1 MAVGPTSQ
9 PRSSCFTLRL
19 LGKQKST
26 KSKRQST
33 VHPVGDLTAHPAP
46 AAEQP
51 RGDSRNGAAR
61 AGRGQVAG
69 VEIYTATAA
78 PAVTVSHSHRAQND
92 RPEADDGR
100 RVQYA
105 QDLAAAPLERSLE
118 RAERSLVA
126 AAVAGAASTSPCES
140 SAGTPGPQVAAG
152 IRLKLHRVEEEPSSS
167 DAPDAVPQGSN
178 GEHPKYLVARSSS
191 SDFCDDTRSMQSSRR
206 PSLTGGRSY
215 EKVRREGQELY
226 RRKEYAA
233 AAESYGEAMLALL
246 REAGRDDATK
256 RSLQAV
262 LLANRAMCFRYL
274 GRSVLPIPLRW
285 RFDLSHK
292 VFSSTLGSFSHTSRL
307 ISSPKFP
314 SWPCDFPHASRRN
327 EEAIRDCHAALAS
340 DFCAGQTLL
349 HIEEVLEECGDLR
362 GALACHVASVQR
374 ALDER
379 PSGEIPKEEA
389 TEVERVRRQLIGER
403 ELAIQWKKVPAKGK
417 PPLGAQMSAVEWR
430 GQVILF
436 GGTDRSHNLLPNDLH
451 IFDTYKSEW
460 LLVHIPGLRPA
471 ARAGHRAVVHG
482 DCMYVCGGGHSTD
495 FDMWRLD
502 LVTMDWEPVPAAP
515 GLPAGS
521 TEDESEQRSDE
532 HPANLAGRDLAPRGQ
547 APPGLVQH
555 SVCVV
560 DGRLLVWGGFVVGRP
575 PLERHANRQH
585 LYEFDFETG
594 EWRRDTW
601 QGDYLPKAYQDRG
614 VGTCAGVASCREG
627 GRSESVEIMSF
638 FGSRKTLV
646 PRSGLI
652 MDESIATVDRLLL
665 GERRWQPVPLLGPRV
680 PAARSEAAFLSL
692 PDYAATLCV
701 GGYYEGAIHRDGC
714 RYYGDAWL
722 WHHDLGIWSPLA
734 AKGDDFRAG
743 AHFWLVQ
750 RADGAV
756 FAGGGF
762 CGTPITTMF
771 GTVYEATIV
780 APKVRCPPPPRAPA
794 RSLPL
799 AHPIAPGSPLL
810 ALPAPPSAAPILAL
824 PWGSSPS
831 PGRGTSVSSSPSPP
845 PHSSP
850 RPLSACSSSSSL
862 RTPGTPLMPIV
873 RSASAAAFRQGARAG
888 AHGEGEKLGAAGGMV
903 VMSRCNTLPAQYSPP
918 SGGMAGGEGG
928 VSAGGGFS
936 AWDERQL
943 ALGSADVST
952 EHHDANVRFK
962 AKEEAPYEPPLGPV
976 NIKILK
982 LEFERRRENRLKTKA
997 EMAAAGAMAAMR
1009 RVRAQQ
1015 GDQMGAGV
1023 AQSLLL
1029 HVRMR
1034 QIDPPIWRRME
1045 VSGHM
1050 TLRQFHKHVLRL
1062 SMGWARD
1069 HHAYKFRSSSGPCP
1083 GVWFGPTLSA
1093 APDFALARMLGQGL
1107 ADDNCVLLGEVLVKE
1122 GDRMAYVYDLTDRW
1136 EHEIVLL
1143 HCTPGPPHRPLRAE
1157 VVDGWGACP
1166 PEDVGGM
1173 GGYLRLL
1180 ERVRSSHGS
1189 KRDAACTWVLKAA
1202 NKSHL
1207 DSFDPTNFPLNA
1219 CRAAL
1224 EKHLASAALT
1234 PPSNHLDPRDT
1245 AKASVILE
1253 PARFS
1258 AAAFTPFKLGCRV
1271 DPFTRFGD
1279 TRPTWAPAKGGEE
1292 QGGSRMFGPSQKYSA
1307 RDVASHTSLKPRK
1320 EGQVTKEEV
1329 KRRDLRGELEE
1340 RERRHFAAKEKE
1352 HQLCTDDRKRTAGLL
1367 LPGSGALGGR
1377 KEVEERLIPRAAD
1390 ADDSDGEDRKGGGGD
1405 DEDESDDDEDDDE
1418 DDTMELLAEL
1428 ERIKKERAEEKLR
1441 KEKEQAE
1448 QEAKAREREMARGNP
1463 IMAAGGS
1470 AFAVK
1475 RRWDDD
1481 VVFRNQAKD
1490 EQKPTKRF
1498 INDTIRSD
1506 FHRRFLNKYMK

>member
-33 VHPVGDLTAHPAP
+33 VHPVGDLAAHPAP
-46 AAEQP
+46 TAEHP
-51 RGDSRNGAAR
+51 RSDGRNGVAR
-61 AGRGQVAG
+61 AGSGQVAG
-69 VEIYTATAA
+69 VEIHTATGA
-78 PAVTVSHSHRAQND
+78 PAVAVPHIHRAQND
-92 RPEADDGR
+92 RPETDDGR

-118 RAERSLVA
+118 HAERSLVA
-126 AAVAGAASTSPCES
+126 AAVADAAPTSPCES
-140 SAGTPGPQVAAG
+140 SPGISGQQVAAG

-167 DAPDAVPQGSN
+167 DAPDAVPKGSSA
-178 GEHPKYLVARSSS
+178 EHSKYLVARSSS
-191 SDFCDDTRSMQSSRR
+191 SDFCDDARSMQSSRR

-215 EKVRREGQELY
+215 EKARREGQELY

-274 GRSVLPIPLRW
+274 GRSVHVV
-285 RFDLSHK
+285 D
-292 VFSSTLGSFSHTSRL
+292 TSYMGPRTEEL
-307 ISSPKFP
+307 V
-314 SWPCDFPHASRRN
+314 HRAATRTRRRY
-327 EEAIRDCHAALAS
+327 ATATRQLAS

-379 PSGEIPKEEA
+379 PSGEIPTEEA

-521 TEDESEQRSDE
+521 TDDESEQRSDE
-532 HPANLAGRDLAPRGQ
+532 HPANLAGQELATRGQ

-594 EWRRDTW
+594 EWRRDT
-601 QGDYLPKAYQDRG
+601 
-614 VGTCAGVASCREG
+614 EG
-627 GRSESVEIMSF
+627 GRSELVEIMSF

-652 MDESIATVDRLLL
+652 MDESTATVDRLLL

-750 RADGAV
+750 RNDGAV

-762 CGTPITTMF
+762 CGTPI
-771 GTVYEATIV
+771 GLRGHH
-780 APKVRCPPPPRAPA
+780 RCAQSA
-794 RSLPL
+794 
-799 AHPIAPGSPLL
+799 
-810 ALPAPPSAAPILAL
+810 PSAAPARPCAL
-824 PWGSSPS
+824 PSPRPPHPAWLPAPSSPRAPFRRAHS
-831 PGRGTSVSSSPSPP
+831 CAPLGLFPFPWARNFRLLLPSPP

-873 RSASAAAFRQGARAG
+873 RSASAAAFRQGARSS

-918 SGGMAGGEGG
+918 GGGMAGGEGG
-928 VSAGGGFS
+928 AGAGGGFS

-962 AKEEAPYEPPLGPV
+962 AKEEAPFEAPLGSI

-1015 GDQMGAGV
+1015 GEQMGAGV

-1107 ADDNCVLLGEVLVKE
+1107 ADDNCVLLGEMLVKVSSR
-1122 GDRMAYVYDLTDRW
+1122 GRANRMAYVYDLTDRW

-1143 HCTPGPPHRPLRAE
+1143 HATPGTPHRPVSALLFPSPFPLIHSPLEFLSFPVLRAE

-1189 KRDAACTWVLKAA
+1189 KRDAACTRVLRAA

-1207 DSFDPTNFPLNA
+1207 DSFDPTPSPSPA
-1219 CRAAL
+1219 PPPPAPTTRTRHISCHISSTGTIRPPGHRTVAAAPTAAL
-1224 EKHLASAALT
+1224 DQSQAAQVSAAASAAV
-1234 PPSNHLDPRDT
+1234 
-1245 AKASVILE
+1245 A
-1253 PARFS
+1253 
-1258 AAAFTPFKLGCRV
+1258 GGV
-1271 DPFTRFGD
+1271 DP
-1279 TRPTWAPAKGGEE
+1279 GEE
-1292 QGGSRMFGPSQKYSA
+1292 
-1307 RDVASHTSLKPRK
+1307 
-1320 EGQVTKEEV
+1320 
-1329 KRRDLRGELEE
+1329 
-1340 RERRHFAAKEKE
+1340 
-1352 HQLCTDDRKRTAGLL
+1352 
-1367 LPGSGALGGR
+1367 
-1377 KEVEERLIPRAAD
+1377 
-1390 ADDSDGEDRKGGGGD
+1390 
-1405 DEDESDDDEDDDE
+1405 
-1418 DDTMELLAEL
+1418 
-1428 ERIKKERAEEKLR
+1428 
-1441 KEKEQAE
+1441 E
-1448 QEAKAREREMARGNP
+1448 QE
-1463 IMAAGGS
+1463 GGHG
-1470 AFAVK
+1470 
-1475 RRWDDD
+1475 
-1481 VVFRNQAKD
+1481 
-1490 EQKPTKRF
+1490 E
-1498 INDTIRSD
+1498 
-1506 FHRRFLNKYMK
+1506 

>member
-9 PRSSCFTLRL
+9 SRSSCFTLRL

-26 KSKRQST
+26 RSKRQST
-33 VHPVGDLTAHPAP
+33 VHPVGDLAAHPAP
-46 AAEQP
+46 AAEHP
-51 RGDSRNGAAR
+51 RGDGRNGAAR

-69 VEIYTATAA
+69 VEVHTATAA
-78 PAVTVSHSHRAQND
+78 PAVSVPHSHRAQND
-92 RPEADDGR
+92 RPETDDGR

-105 QDLAAAPLERSLE
+105 QDLAAGPLERSLE
-118 RAERSLVA
+118 HAERSLVA

-140 SAGTPGPQVAAG
+140 SAGISGQQVAAG

-167 DAPDAVPQGSN
+167 DAPDAVPQGSSA
-178 GEHPKYLVARSSS
+178 EHSKYLVARSSS
-191 SDFCDDTRSMQSSRR
+191 SDFCDDARSMQSSRR

-215 EKVRREGQELY
+215 EKARREGQELY

-274 GRSVLPIPLRW
+274 GRSA
-285 RFDLSHK
+285 D
-292 VFSSTLGSFSHTSRL
+292 T
-307 ISSPKFP
+307 
-314 SWPCDFPHASRRN
+314 AN

-379 PSGEIPKEEA
+379 PSGEIPTEEA

-515 GLPAGS
+515 GLPAG
-521 TEDESEQRSDE
+521 TTDDESEQRSDE
-532 HPANLAGRDLAPRGQ
+532 HPANLAGQELASRGQ

-652 MDESIATVDRLLL
+652 MDESTATVDRLLL

-750 RADGAV
+750 RTDGAV

-771 GTVYEATIV
+771 GAVYEATIV
-780 APKVRCPPPPRAPA
+780 APKVRRPPPPRAPA

-799 AHPIAPGSPLL
+799 AHPIPPGSPLL

-831 PGRGTSVSSSPSPP
+831 PGRGTSASSSPSPP

-873 RSASAAAFRQGARAG
+873 RSASAAAFRQGARSS

-918 SGGMAGGEGG
+918 GGGMAGGEGG
-928 VSAGGGFS
+928 AGAGGGFS

-962 AKEEAPYEPPLGPV
+962 TKEEAPFEASLGPI

-1023 AQSLLL
+1023 AQSLML

-1107 ADDNCVLLGEVLVKE
+1107 ADDNCVLLGEMLVKE

-1143 HCTPGPPHRPLRAE
+1143 HATPGPPHRPLRAE

-1189 KRDAACTWVLKAA
+1189 KRDAACTRVLKAA

-1207 DSFDPTNFPLNA
+1207 DSFDPT
-1219 CRAAL
+1219 
-1224 EKHLASAALT
+1224 
-1234 PPSNHLDPRDT
+1234 
-1245 AKASVILE
+1245 
-1253 PARFS
+1253 
-1258 AAAFTPFKLGCRV
+1258 
-1271 DPFTRFGD
+1271 
-1279 TRPTWAPAKGGEE
+1279 
-1292 QGGSRMFGPSQKYSA
+1292 
-1307 RDVASHTSLKPRK
+1307 

-1340 RERRHFAAKEKE
+1340 RERRHFAAKDKE
-1352 HQLCTDDRKRTAGLL
+1352 QQLRTDDRKRTTGLL
-1367 LPGSGALGGR
+1367 LPGGGALGGR

-1390 ADDSDGEDRKGGGGD
+1390 ADDSDGEDRRGGGGD
-1405 DEDESDDDEDDDE
+1405 DEDEDDDDEDDDE

-1448 QEAKAREREMARGNP
+1448 QEAKAREKEMARGNP

-1475 RRWDDD
+1475 RSTSLFACMQCILIGRHPLPPSHSSLMVLVSHALLCTRWDDD

>member
-26 KSKRQST
+26 RSKRQST
-33 VHPVGDLTAHPAP
+33 VHPVGDLAAHPAP

-51 RGDSRNGAAR
+51 RGDGRNGAAR

-69 VEIYTATAA
+69 VGIHTATAA
-78 PAVTVSHSHRAQND
+78 PAVAVAHSHSPETDND
-92 RPEADDGR
+92 R

-105 QDLAAAPLERSLE
+105 QDLAAAPIERSLE

-140 SAGTPGPQVAAG
+140 SAGIPGPQVAAE

-167 DAPDAVPQGSN
+167 DAPDAVPQCSSAGHS
-178 GEHPKYLVARSSS
+178 KYLVARSSS
-191 SDFCDDTRSMQSSRR
+191 SDDARSMQSSRR

-215 EKVRREGQELY
+215 EKARREGQELY

-256 RSLQAV
+256 RSLQAM

-274 GRSVLPIPLRW
+274 G
-285 RFDLSHK
+285 
-292 VFSSTLGSFSHTSRL
+292 
-307 ISSPKFP
+307 
-314 SWPCDFPHASRRN
+314 RN

-379 PSGEIPKEEA
+379 PSGEIPMEEA

-532 HPANLAGRDLAPRGQ
+532 HPASLAGRELTPRGQ

-734 AKGDDFRAG
+734 AKGDEFRAG

-750 RADGAV
+750 RTDGAV

-780 APKVRCPPPPRAPA
+780 APKVRRPPPPRAPV

-831 PGRGTSVSSSPSPP
+831 PGRGTSLSSSPSPP

-862 RTPGTPLMPIV
+862 RTPATPLMPIV

-918 SGGMAGGEGG
+918 GGGMAGGESGAG
-928 VSAGGGFS
+928 AGGGFS

-962 AKEEAPYEPPLGPV
+962 AKEEAPFEPPLGPI

-1034 QIDPPIWRRME
+1034 QIDPPIWRRVE

-1062 SMGWARD
+1062 AMGWARD
-1069 HHAYKFRSSSGPCP
+1069 HHAYKFRPSSGPCP

-1107 ADDNCVLLGEVLVKE
+1107 ADDNCVLLGEMLVKE

-1143 HCTPGPPHRPLRAE
+1143 HATPGPPHRPLRAE

-1189 KRDAACTWVLKAA
+1189 KRDAACTRVLRAA

-1224 EKHLASAALT
+1224 EKHLAAAALT
-1234 PPSNHLDPRDT
+1234 PPVVKVAMTT
-1245 AKASVILE
+1245 AA
-1253 PARFS
+1253 
-1258 AAAFTPFKLGCRV
+1258 
-1271 DPFTRFGD
+1271 
-1279 TRPTWAPAKGGEE
+1279 RPTWAPAKGGEE

-1340 RERRHFAAKEKE
+1340 RERRHFAAKDKE
-1352 HQLCTDDRKRTAGLL
+1352 QQLRTDDRKRTAGLL

-1405 DEDESDDDEDDDE
+1405 DEDEDDDDEDDDE

>member
-1 MAVGPTSQ
+1 MALGPTSQ

-19 LGKQKST
+19 LGKQKSS
-26 KSKRQST
+26 KSKRRST
-33 VHPVGDLTAHPAP
+33 VHPVGELPAQPAP

-51 RGDSRNGAAR
+51 RGDGRDAAAR
-61 AGRGQVAG
+61 ARQAQAAAVASHASA
-69 VEIYTATAA
+69 VAA
-78 PAVTVSHSHRAQND
+78 VVVPRSDHVQSR
-92 RPEADDGR
+92 RPEYDVADGR
-100 RVQYA
+100 QVQYA
-105 QDLAAAPLERSLE
+105 QDLAAAPLERSPE
-118 RAERSLVA
+118 RAEHSHVGAATA
-126 AAVAGAASTSPCES
+126 AAAAA
-140 SAGTPGPQVAAG
+140 AGTAGPQVEGG
-152 IRLKLHRVEEEPSSS
+152 IRLKLHRVDEEPASLE
-167 DAPDAVPQGSN
+167 APDAISAEASKQ
-178 GEHPKYLVARSSS
+178 LVVRSASV
-191 SDFCDDTRSMQSSRR
+191 DPCDDTRFAQSSRR

-215 EKVRREGQELY
+215 EKARREGQELY
-226 RRKEYAA
+226 RRKEYGA
-233 AAESYGEAMLALL
+233 AAECYGEAMLALL

-274 GRSVLPIPLRW
+274 GRSE
-285 RFDLSHK
+285 D
-292 VFSSTLGSFSHTSRL
+292 
-307 ISSPKFP
+307 
-314 SWPCDFPHASRRN
+314 
-327 EEAIRDCHAALAS
+327 AIRDCHAALAS

-374 ALDER
+374 ALEER

-403 ELAIQWKKVPAKGK
+403 ELVIQWKKVPAKGK

-482 DCMYVCGGGHSTD
+482 DCMYVCGGGHSTE

-502 LVTMDWEPVPAAP
+502 LVTMDWEPVPA
-515 GLPAGS
+515 GS
-521 TEDESEQRSDE
+521 TDDDSEQQRSDA
-532 HPANLAGRDLAPRGQ
+532 HPGSAAAQELATRGQ
-547 APPGLVQH
+547 SPPGLVQH

-601 QGDYLPKAYQDRG
+601 QGDYLPRAYQDRG

-652 MDESIATVDRLLL
+652 MDESIASVDRLLL

-680 PAARSEAAFLSL
+680 PSARSESAFLSL

-734 AKGDDFRAG
+734 AKGDDFRPG

-750 RADGAV
+750 RQDGAV

-780 APKVRCPPPPRAPA
+780 APKVRRPPTPRAPA

-831 PGRGTSVSSSPSPP
+831 PGRGSASSTPSPP
-845 PHSSP
+845 PHCSP

-862 RTPGTPLMPIV
+862 RTPGTPLMPLV

-888 AHGEGEKLGAAGGMV
+888 SHGEGEILGAAGGMV

-918 SGGMAGGEGG
+918 GAGMAGGMLGESG
-928 VSAGGGFS
+928 AGGGGAGFS
-936 AWDERQL
+936 AWEERQL

-952 EHHDANVRFK
+952 EHYDANVRFK
-962 AKEEAPYEPPLGPV
+962 AKEEAPYEPPLGPINV
-976 NIKILK
+976 KILK
-982 LEFERRRENRLKTKA
+982 LEFERRRENRLKTSA

-1015 GDQMGAGV
+1015 GEQMGAGV

-1034 QIDPPIWRRME
+1034 QIDPPIWRRVE

-1050 TLRQFHKHVLRL
+1050 TLRQFHKHVIRL
-1062 SMGWARD
+1062 VMGWARD
-1069 HHAYKFRSSSGPCP
+1069 HHAYKFQTSSGPCP
-1083 GVWFGPTLSA
+1083 GSG
-1093 APDFALARMLGQGL
+1093 
-1107 ADDNCVLLGEVLVKE
+1107 
-1122 GDRMAYVYDLTDRW
+1122 
-1136 EHEIVLL
+1136 
-1143 HCTPGPPHRPLRAE
+1143 
-1157 VVDGWGACP
+1157 
-1166 PEDVGGM
+1166 
-1173 GGYLRLL
+1173 
-1180 ERVRSSHGS
+1180 
-1189 KRDAACTWVLKAA
+1189 
-1202 NKSHL
+1202 
-1207 DSFDPTNFPLNA
+1207 
-1219 CRAAL
+1219 
-1224 EKHLASAALT
+1224 
-1234 PPSNHLDPRDT
+1234 
-1245 AKASVILE
+1245 
-1253 PARFS
+1253 
-1258 AAAFTPFKLGCRV
+1258 
-1271 DPFTRFGD
+1271 
-1279 TRPTWAPAKGGEE
+1279 
-1292 QGGSRMFGPSQKYSA
+1292 SA
-1307 RDVASHTSLKPRK
+1307 RPCLPHLTSPWPACW
-1320 EGQVTKEEV
+1320 G
-1329 KRRDLRGELEE
+1329 RD
-1340 RERRHFAAKEKE
+1340 
-1352 HQLCTDDRKRTAGLL
+1352 
-1367 LPGSGALGGR
+1367 
-1377 KEVEERLIPRAAD
+1377 
-1390 ADDSDGEDRKGGGGD
+1390 
-1405 DEDESDDDEDDDE
+1405 
-1418 DDTMELLAEL
+1418 
-1428 ERIKKERAEEKLR
+1428 
-1441 KEKEQAE
+1441 
-1448 QEAKAREREMARGNP
+1448 
-1463 IMAAGGS
+1463 
-1470 AFAVK
+1470 
-1475 RRWDDD
+1475 
-1481 VVFRNQAKD
+1481 
-1490 EQKPTKRF
+1490 
-1498 INDTIRSD
+1498 
-1506 FHRRFLNKYMK
+1506 